1 MKLLGF
7 YIDVSFL
14 NAKRKKWDKSIIS
27 LTINYFMFNYLKNTT
42 FKLMAIK
49 S

>member
-7 YIDVSFL
+7 NIDVSFL
-14 NAKRKKWDKSIIS
+14 NAMRKKWNESIIS
-27 LTINYFMFNYLKNTT
+27 LTINYFMFNYLKNTV

-49 S
+49 N